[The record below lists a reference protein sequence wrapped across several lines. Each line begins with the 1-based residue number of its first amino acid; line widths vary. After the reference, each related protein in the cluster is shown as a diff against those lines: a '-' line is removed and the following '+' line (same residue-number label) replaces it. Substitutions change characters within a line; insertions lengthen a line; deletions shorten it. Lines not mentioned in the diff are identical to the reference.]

1 MLNDLWMQFT
11 THNAG
16 PLVQFIKYALAGGVA
31 TAVDVCIFYTL
42 SWKFLPAMK
51 DNDPVAR
58 LLKLKIKPIDDQ
70 TRSRRFIIN
79 TAIAFCFS
87 NLTAYLINIF
97 WVFQAGRHAWWVELA
112 LFYAVSG
119 ISIVIGT
126 FIGWLLIR
134 VFHLSTTFSYVTKGI
149 AALLINFV
157 CRKFIIFKG

>member
-1 MLNDLWMQFT
+1 MLSDIWTQLT
-11 THNAG
+11 TPNAG
-16 PLVQFIKYALAGGVA
+16 PMVQFIKYVLSGGVA
-31 TAVDVCIFYTL
+31 TAVDVFIFYTL
-42 SWKFLPAMK
+42 CWKLLPAMK
-51 DNDPVAR
+51 ENDPVAR
-58 LLKLKIKPIDDQ
+58 LFKLQVKPIDEQ

-79 TAIAFCFS
+79 TCIAFMFS

-97 WVFQAGRHAWWVELA
+97 WVFSAGRYAWYVELG

-119 ISIVIGT
+119 LSIFIGT
-126 FIGWLLIR
+126 FIGWVLIR